1 MARTTAPRKVALISG
16 GCLLL
21 TLSMIATL
29 NRDRILEW
37 YGVWRALGKDFD
49 SEGRNAQGYREY
61 RHRGT
66 GIVFV
71 LLRGGTFWMGS
82 PDDQGSE
89 DERPRH
95 RVTLSPFLIAK
106 YELTQEDWL
115 RLMGTSPSHFQG
127 DRRRPVESISWEDC
141 REFCERTALALP
153 TEAQWEFACR
163 GGSDGLYSGPPGAAT
178 RLDELGW
185 YRDNSGRTTHPV
197 GGKKP
202 NAAGLHDMHG
212 NLREF
217 CADVYEFAFYAT
229 PEASTK
235 DPRCS
240 SGSNPVV
247 RGGSWTDGALDCRSA
262 ARRRYASERRGSST
276 NGFRPAYTFR

>member
-141 REFCERTALALP
+141 REFCERTALALRRRP
-153 TEAQWEFACR
+153 SGSSPAAADRMASTAAR
-163 GGSDGLYSGPPGAAT
+163 GEPP
-178 RLDELGW
+178 
-185 YRDNSGRTTHPV
+185 RDSTSSAGIERT
-197 GGKKP
+197 
-202 NAAGLHDMHG
+202 AAG
-212 NLREF
+212 
-217 CADVYEFAFYAT
+217 
-229 PEASTK
+229 
-235 DPRCS
+235 PR
-240 SGSNPVV
+240 
-247 RGGSWTDGALDCRSA
+247 TRSA
-262 ARRRYASERRGSST
+262 GRSRTPPVSTTCTGTCGSSAPMSTSSLSIRRPRLRRRTRDAP
-276 NGFRPAYTFR
+276 PARTRW